1 MENGSTASE
10 SQDKPPA
17 EGDGRIERSSVKIVF
32 DWGGPALNVP
42 IAFANYPHRVRKELV
57 EAIRH
62 VELKESDLKLLML
75 GCAVESALRKP
86 NPVTAEQILHHV
98 KQYQKDTTEC
108 LGALFYACGR
118 NYGLTI
124 FLAASAE
131 PELLARLEEIPQQD
145 QVLLIRRLTE
155 EPPRDSSKLLTECD
169 NYEGTLSLL
178 CPITVLG

>member
-42 IAFANYPHRVRKELV
+42 IAFAKYPDRVRKELV

-75 GCAVESALRKP
+75 GCAVKSALWKP
-86 NPVTAEQILHHV
+86 NSVTAEQILRYV
-98 KQYQKDTTEC
+98 ELYQKEKTEC
-108 LGALFYACGR
+108 LGALSDECGR

-124 FLAASAE
+124 FLATS
-131 PELLARLEEIPQQD
+131 PELLARLEELPQQD
-145 QVLLIRRLTE
+145 QILLIRRLTE
-155 EPPRDSSKLLTECD
+155 EPPRYLSKLLTECEI
-169 NYEGTLSLL
+169 YEGTFSLL
-178 CPITVLG
+178 RPVFGLG

>member
-1 MENGSTASE
+1 MENGSTAPE
-10 SQDKPPA
+10 SQNKPPR

-42 IAFANYPHRVRKELV
+42 IAFAKYPDRVRKELV

-62 VELKESDLKLLML
+62 VELEESDLKLLML
-75 GCAVESALRKP
+75 ECAVKSALQKP
-86 NPVTAEQILHHV
+86 NSVTAEEILHHV
-98 KQYQKDTTEC
+98 EQYQKDTTEC

-124 FLAASAE
+124 FLAVSAE
-131 PELLARLEEIPQQD
+131 PELLARLKEIPKQD

-155 EPPRDSSKLLTECD
+155 APPRDLSKLLTECD
-169 NYEGTLSLL
+169 IYGGTLPLFH
-178 CPITVLG
+178 PVTVLG